1 MRRKLRR
8 FLIRRRARAALR
20 FLKKMDQAMGR
31 RGYNSQQKKQAWQD
45 FIKSPA
51 SRDDALGRLY
61 GYYTRPSGAVKMAIP
76 KKREG

>member
-1 MRRKLRR
+1 MRKKLRR

-20 FLKKMDQAMGR
+20 FLQKMDKAMAR
-31 RGYNSQQKKQAWQD
+31 RGYNHQQKKQAWQD

-51 SRDDALGRLY
+51 ARDDALGQLY
-61 GYYTRPSGAVKMAIP
+61 GYYTRPARVVQMAIP